1 MDRKKKG
8 GVAILVSHKIDF
20 KTWATE
26 RNPQGHFIILKEESI
41 RKT

>member
-20 KTWATE
+20 KTKAINKTQKDTSLYS
-26 RNPQGHFIILKEESI
+26 REESI
-41 RKT
+41 KKT